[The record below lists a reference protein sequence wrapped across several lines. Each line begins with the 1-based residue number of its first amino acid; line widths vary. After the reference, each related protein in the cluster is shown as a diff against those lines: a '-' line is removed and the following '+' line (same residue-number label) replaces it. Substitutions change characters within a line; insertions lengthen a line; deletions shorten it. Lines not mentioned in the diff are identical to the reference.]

1 MGSTK
6 PSTPSAG
13 LSQSGL
19 SKSGFSARRQRMVAH
34 KYDPNAPI
42 GGPRKAAEKVDVTS
56 KTQFPSLGAGGG
68 GKSKLSKGKGF
79 RVKRDAVAYDPNA
92 VPEPRKDTGSR
103 MESRSDPR
111 VNRMTGDKPSMS
123 KKSGGF
129 RVKREAVAYNPDE
142 VDMTKPERP
151 PMDQRPV
158 YGQDRRPAYSA
169 SSERT
174 SSGLSSRSKGY
185 RARNLADAPR
195 RAGPGGSGGTSL
207 SDLKFSRGGR
217 NGYIPPELMKLDAAS
232 KAKLAGKKPE
242 PESEP
247 KPKPRPQQRPVP
259 QQRPAPA
266 QRPTRPAPV

>member
-92 VPEPRKDTGSR
+92 VPERS
-103 MESRSDPR
+103 ERSDRSQPSTER
-111 VNRMTGDKPSMS
+111 MNRDKPSMS

-129 RVKREAVAYNPDE
+129 RVKREA
-142 VDMTKPERP
+142 
-151 PMDQRPV
+151 
-158 YGQDRRPAYSA
+158 
-169 SSERT
+169 
-174 SSGLSSRSKGY
+174 
-185 RARNLADAPR
+185 
-195 RAGPGGSGGTSL
+195 
-207 SDLKFSRGGR
+207 
-217 NGYIPPELMKLDAAS
+217 
-232 KAKLAGKKPE
+232 
-242 PESEP
+242 
-247 KPKPRPQQRPVP
+247 
-259 QQRPAPA
+259 
-266 QRPTRPAPV
+266 